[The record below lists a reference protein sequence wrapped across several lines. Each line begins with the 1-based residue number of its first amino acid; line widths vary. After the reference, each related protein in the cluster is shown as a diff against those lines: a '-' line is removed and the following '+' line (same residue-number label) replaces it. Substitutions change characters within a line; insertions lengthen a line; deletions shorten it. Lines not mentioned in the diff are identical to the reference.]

1 MLAGYE
7 TTSTALT
14 YSLFVLARY
23 PDEQE
28 KLFNELHQ
36 HSDTN
41 PFEPN
46 YDNVM
51 KLTYLDMFIKEVLRF
66 YPIGNSYK
74 LQNY

>member
-1 MLAGYE
+1 MVAGYE

-36 HSDTN
+36 NFDLNTN
-41 PFEPN
+41 KFEPN

-51 KLTYLDMFIKEVLRF
+51 QLKYLDMFIKEVLRF
-66 YPIGNSYK
+66 YPIGNS
-74 LQNY
+74 

>member
-1 MLAGYE
+1 MVAGYE

-36 HSDTN
+36 HFDLNTN
-41 PFEPN
+41 KPFEPN
-46 YDNVM
+46 YDNM
-51 KLTYLDMFIKEVLRF
+51 MQLKYLDMFIKEVLRF
-66 YPIGNSYK
+66 YPIGNS
-74 LQNY
+74 